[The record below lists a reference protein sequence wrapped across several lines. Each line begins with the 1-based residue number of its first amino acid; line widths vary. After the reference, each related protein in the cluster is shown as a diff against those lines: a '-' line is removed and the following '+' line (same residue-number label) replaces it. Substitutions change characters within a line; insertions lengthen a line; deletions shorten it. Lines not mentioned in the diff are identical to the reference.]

1 MISPFDQNSHAP
13 VTVRIDKPSATLILH
28 RPDRGNSINRT
39 LALAFQ
45 EALDDLQLEKRVKA
59 VTITGSGNSFCT
71 GSDLDEIRLI
81 QNSEDEVQRWLE
93 ESTRISELLKTLL
106 RFPKPIIAAV
116 NGPALGTGLAVAL
129 ACDFAIS
136 SPNARF
142 GLPEIHRGLTSGLAL
157 PLMNF
162 RLGAAATAE
171 LAMRGQMIDA
181 EEAHRIGL
189 IREIVDHDQLW
200 AKSMEITRQIA
211 LGSPAAIALTKRV
224 LNETVG
230 ESMISQ
236 ISAAAAALATM
247 RTTESAAEGIQAFF
261 EKRPPIWD

>member
-1 MISPFDQNSHAP
+1 MISPFDQNSHSP

-81 QNSEDEVQRWLE
+81 QNSEDEVERWLE

-162 RLGAAATAE
+162 RLGGAATAE
-171 LAMRGQMIDA
+171 LAMRGQMID
-181 EEAHRIGL
+181 
-189 IREIVDHDQLW
+189 D
-200 AKSMEITRQIA
+200 K
-211 LGSPAAIALTKRV
+211 
-224 LNETVG
+224 
-230 ESMISQ
+230 
-236 ISAAAAALATM
+236 
-247 RTTESAAEGIQAFF
+247 
-261 EKRPPIWD
+261 